1 MDNATTDIPKSQT
14 TKNQKRK
21 GRSQEDIMANA
32 FLKNTFGSV
41 KKTIMLAW
49 LLDVLSVIVLVG
61 QVCVLVWIFDG
72 WLTKFLG
79 QSEYELNNFWQ
90 NLSLLAVCMLIRIG
104 IGYYRDYLLGNLG
117 LKISN
122 HIRKQLLNKI
132 AVLGL
137 ARRYFGS
144 DGILASKMID
154 EPDHLLGYARF
165 EVQKMTA
172 VSTPIL
178 LAGCIAFY
186 SKTAALILLCTA
198 PLIPILMAVIGIATA
213 KKSREQ
219 MDALAQLGGRF
230 LDWIRGANTLTRL
243 GASDIACNDIA
254 KSSENY
260 RYRTM
265 QVLKIAFL
273 NSTALE
279 FISAVS
285 IALVAVYLGFG
296 LLGELPWSQGVILT
310 NYQTAL
316 FILLLVPE
324 FYAPLR
330 RLGAE
335 YHVKGQAVGCAKAI
349 APILNFKQKKQGKQI
364 LNLQKPVGF
373 ELFNLTVF
381 GDDGRLRLSP
391 TSLTFDAAKR
401 TALKGKS
408 GLGKSTILQVLLGF
422 GDYEGDVVIID
433 DMQSIN
439 YRDLNLSQLRENFGY
454 LSQSAY
460 LLPMTIAQNLRLAR
474 ADASDNEL
482 IEVLKKVQLWEVIE
496 KLPHGMD
503 TCLSERGGGLSGG
516 QGQRLAIAQLLLQN
530 AKVWFLDEPT
540 EHLDKHTA
548 QNIKALLFDLSKN
561 KTVIWVTHD
570 QDTQGFDKVYDLTN
584 APNTKADTKKIIGD
598 LA

>member
-1 MDNATTDIPKSQT
+1 MDNSITDKPVRISQPPQKTRRKS
-14 TKNQKRK
+14 R
-21 GRSQEDIMANA
+21 RSQDEIMAAA
-32 FLKNTFGSV
+32 FLKATFSPV
-41 KKTIMLAW
+41 KKIIMVTW
-49 LLDVLSVIVLVG
+49 LLDMLSVMVLVG
-61 QVCVLVWIFDG
+61 QVCVLVWIFNG
-72 WLTKFLG
+72 WLMQFLG
-79 QSEYELNNFWQ
+79 QPAGELTNFWQ
-90 NLSLLAVCMLIRIG
+90 NLILLAICMMIRIVL
-104 IGYYRDYLLGNLG
+104 GYVRDYLLSNIG
-117 LKISN
+117 LKIASQT
-122 HIRKQLLNKI
+122 RLKLLNKLTT
-132 AVLGL
+132 LGL

-144 DGILASKMID
+144 DGVLASKIID

-165 EVQKMTA
+165 EVQKMTS
-172 VSTPIL
+172 VSTPLL

-186 SKTAALILLCTA
+186 SKTAAVILLATA
-198 PLIPILMAVIGIATA
+198 PFIPILMAIIGIATA
-213 KKSREQ
+213 RKSREQ

-243 GASDIACNDIA
+243 GATDIASADIA

-279 FISAVS
+279 MISAVS

-296 LLGELPWSQGVILT
+296 LLGKLPWSEGVILT

-335 YHVKGQAVGCAKAI
+335 YHVKGQAVSCAKAI
-349 APILNFKQKKQGKQI
+349 APILNFKQKKQGTKI
-364 LNLQKPVGF
+364 LTLKNPVGF
-373 ELFNLTVF
+373 ELKNLTVF

-391 TSLTFDAAKR
+391 TDAVFQMGKR
-401 TALKGKS
+401 TAIIGKS

-422 GDYEGDVVIID
+422 GDYEGDVILTD
-433 DMQSIN
+433 EKQSIN
-439 YRDLNLSQLRENFGY
+439 YQELDLIHLRQNFGY

-460 LLPMTIAQNLRLAR
+460 LLPLTIAENLKLAKS
-474 ADASDNEL
+474 DASDDEM
-482 IEVLKKVQLWEVIE
+482 IAALKNVQLWQIIE
-496 KLPHGMD
+496 KLPDGIH
-503 TCLSERGGGLSGG
+503 TKLTERGGGLSGG
-516 QGQRLAIAQLLLQN
+516 QGQRLAIAQLLLQDAN
-530 AKVWFLDEPT
+530 IWFLDEPT
-540 EHLDKHTA
+540 EHLDTKTA
-548 QNIKALLFDLSKN
+548 KNIKNLLLELSQN

-570 QDTQGFDKVYDLTN
+570 TDFTGFDAIYDLEN
-584 APNTKADTKKIIGD
+584 NSKDKG

>member
-1 MDNATTDIPKSQT
+1 MDNSITDKSVKTSQPP
-14 TKNQKRK
+14 QKTRRK
-21 GRSQEDIMANA
+21 SRRSQDEIMAAA
-32 FLKNTFGSV
+32 FLKATFSPV
-41 KKTIMLAW
+41 KKIIMVTW
-49 LLDVLSVIVLVG
+49 LLDMLSVMVLVG
-61 QVCVLVWIFDG
+61 QVCVLVWIFNG
-72 WLTKFLG
+72 WLMQFLG
-79 QSEYELNNFWQ
+79 QPAGELTNFWQ
-90 NLSLLAVCMLIRIG
+90 NLTLLAICMLIRIVL
-104 IGYYRDYLLGNLG
+104 GYVRDCLLSNIG
-117 LKISN
+117 LKIASQT
-122 HIRKQLLNKI
+122 RLKLLNKLTT
-132 AVLGL
+132 LGL

-144 DGILASKMID
+144 DGVLASKIID

-165 EVQKMTA
+165 EVQKMTS
-172 VSTPIL
+172 VSTPLL

-186 SKTAALILLCTA
+186 SKTAALILLATA
-198 PLIPILMAVIGIATA
+198 PFIPILMAIIGIATA
-213 KKSREQ
+213 RKSREQ

-243 GASDIACNDIA
+243 GATDIASADIA

-279 FISAVS
+279 MISAIS

-296 LLGELPWSQGVILT
+296 LLGKLPWSEGVILT

-335 YHVKGQAVGCAKAI
+335 YHVKGQAVSCAKAI
-349 APILNFKQKKQGKQI
+349 APILNFKQKKQGTKI
-364 LNLQKPVGF
+364 LTLKNPVGF
-373 ELFNLTVF
+373 ELKNLTVF

-391 TSLTFDAAKR
+391 TNAVFQSGKR
-401 TALKGKS
+401 TAIIGKS

-422 GDYEGDVVIID
+422 GDYEGDVILTD
-433 DMQSIN
+433 EEQSIN
-439 YRDLNLSQLRENFGY
+439 YQELDLIHLRQNFGY

-460 LLPMTIAQNLRLAR
+460 LLPLTIAENLKLAKS
-474 ADASDNEL
+474 DASDDDM
-482 IEVLKKVQLWEVIE
+482 IAALKNVQLWQIIE
-496 KLPHGMD
+496 KLPDGIH
-503 TCLSERGGGLSGG
+503 TKLTERGGGLSGG
-516 QGQRLAIAQLLLQN
+516 QGQRLAIAQLLLQDAN
-530 AKVWFLDEPT
+530 IWFLDEPT
-540 EHLDKHTA
+540 EHLDTKTA
-548 QNIKALLFDLSKN
+548 KNIKNLLLELSQN

-570 QDTQGFDKVYDLTN
+570 TDFTGFDAIYDLEN
-584 APNTKADTKKIIGD
+584 NSKDKG

>member
-1 MDNATTDIPKSQT
+1 MDNSITDKSVKISQPP
-14 TKNQKRK
+14 QKTRRK
-21 GRSQEDIMANA
+21 SRRSQDEIMAAA
-32 FLKNTFGSV
+32 FLKATFSPV
-41 KKTIMLAW
+41 KKIIMVTW
-49 LLDVLSVIVLVG
+49 FLDMLSVMVLVG
-61 QVCVLVWIFDG
+61 QVCVLVWIFNG
-72 WLTKFLG
+72 WLMQFLG
-79 QSEYELNNFWQ
+79 QPAGELTNFWQ
-90 NLSLLAVCMLIRIG
+90 NLTLLAICMLIRIVL
-104 IGYYRDYLLGNLG
+104 GYVRDCLLSNIG
-117 LKISN
+117 LKIASQT
-122 HIRKQLLNKI
+122 RLKLLNKLTT
-132 AVLGL
+132 LGL

-144 DGILASKMID
+144 DGVLASKIID

-165 EVQKMTA
+165 EVQKMTS
-172 VSTPIL
+172 VSTPLL

-186 SKTAALILLCTA
+186 SKTAALILLATA
-198 PLIPILMAVIGIATA
+198 PFIPILMAIIGIATA
-213 KKSREQ
+213 RKSREQ

-243 GASDIACNDIA
+243 GATDIASADIA

-279 FISAVS
+279 MISAVS

-296 LLGELPWSQGVILT
+296 LLGKLPWSEGVILT

-335 YHVKGQAVGCAKAI
+335 YHVKGQAVSCAKAI
-349 APILNFKQKKQGKQI
+349 APILNFKQKKQGTKI
-364 LNLQKPVGF
+364 LTLKNPVGF
-373 ELFNLTVF
+373 ELKNLTVF

-391 TSLTFDAAKR
+391 TNAVFQMGKR
-401 TALKGKS
+401 TAIIGKS

-422 GDYEGDVVIID
+422 GDYEGDVILTD
-433 DMQSIN
+433 EKQSIN
-439 YRDLNLSQLRENFGY
+439 YQELDLIHLRQNFGY

-460 LLPMTIAQNLRLAR
+460 LLPLTIAENLKLAKS
-474 ADASDNEL
+474 DASDDEM
-482 IEVLKKVQLWEVIE
+482 ITALKNVQLWQIIE
-496 KLPHGMD
+496 KLPDGIH
-503 TCLSERGGGLSGG
+503 TKLTERGGGLSGG
-516 QGQRLAIAQLLLQN
+516 QGQRLAIAQLLLQDAN
-530 AKVWFLDEPT
+530 IWFLDEPT
-540 EHLDKHTA
+540 EHLDTKTA
-548 QNIKALLFDLSKN
+548 KNIKNLLLELSQN

-570 QDTQGFDKVYDLTN
+570 TDFTGFDAIYDLEN
-584 APNTKADTKKIIGD
+584 NSKDKG

>member
-1 MDNATTDIPKSQT
+1 MDNSITDKSVKISQPP
-14 TKNQKRK
+14 QKTRRK
-21 GRSQEDIMANA
+21 SRRSQDEIMAAA
-32 FLKNTFGSV
+32 FLKTTFSPV
-41 KKTIMLAW
+41 KKIIMVTW
-49 LLDVLSVIVLVG
+49 LLDMLSVMVLVG
-61 QVCVLVWIFDG
+61 QVCVLVWIFNG
-72 WLTKFLG
+72 WLMQFLG
-79 QSEYELNNFWQ
+79 QPAGELTNFWQ
-90 NLSLLAVCMLIRIG
+90 NLILLAICMMIRIVL
-104 IGYYRDYLLGNLG
+104 GYVRDYLLSNIG
-117 LKISN
+117 LKIASQT
-122 HIRKQLLNKI
+122 RLKLLNKLTT
-132 AVLGL
+132 LGL

-144 DGILASKMID
+144 DGVLASKIID

-165 EVQKMTA
+165 EVQKMTS
-172 VSTPIL
+172 VSTPLL

-186 SKTAALILLCTA
+186 SKTAAVILLATA
-198 PLIPILMAVIGIATA
+198 PFIPILMAIIGIATA
-213 KKSREQ
+213 RKSREQ

-243 GASDIACNDIA
+243 GATDIASADIA

-279 FISAVS
+279 MISAVS

-296 LLGELPWSQGVILT
+296 LLGKLPWSEGVILT

-335 YHVKGQAVGCAKAI
+335 YHVKGQAVSCAKAI
-349 APILNFKQKKQGKQI
+349 APILNFKQKKQGTKI
-364 LNLQKPVGF
+364 LTLKNPVGF
-373 ELFNLTVF
+373 ELKNLTVF

-391 TSLTFDAAKR
+391 TNAVFQMGKR
-401 TALKGKS
+401 TAIIGKS

-422 GDYEGDVVIID
+422 GDYEGDVILTD
-433 DMQSIN
+433 EKQSIN
-439 YRDLNLSQLRENFGY
+439 YQELDLIHLRQNFGY

-460 LLPMTIAQNLRLAR
+460 LLPLTIAENLKLAKS
-474 ADASDNEL
+474 DASDDEM
-482 IEVLKKVQLWEVIE
+482 IAALKNVQLWQIIE
-496 KLPHGMD
+496 KLPDGIH
-503 TCLSERGGGLSGG
+503 TKLTERGGGLSGG
-516 QGQRLAIAQLLLQN
+516 QGQRLAIAQLLLQDAN
-530 AKVWFLDEPT
+530 IWFLDEPT
-540 EHLDKHTA
+540 EHLDTKTA
-548 QNIKALLFDLSKN
+548 KNIKNLLLELSQN

-570 QDTQGFDKVYDLTN
+570 TDFTGFDVIYDLEN
-584 APNTKADTKKIIGD
+584 NSKDKG

>member
-1 MDNATTDIPKSQT
+1 MDNSITDKSVKISQPP
-14 TKNQKRK
+14 QKTRRK
-21 GRSQEDIMANA
+21 SRRSQDEIMAAA
-32 FLKNTFGSV
+32 FLKATFSPV
-41 KKTIMLAW
+41 KKIIMVTW
-49 LLDVLSVIVLVG
+49 LLDMLSVMVLVG
-61 QVCVLVWIFDG
+61 QVCVLVWIFNG
-72 WLTKFLG
+72 WLMQFLG
-79 QSEYELNNFWQ
+79 QPAGELTNFWQ
-90 NLSLLAVCMLIRIG
+90 NLTLLAICMLIRIVL
-104 IGYYRDYLLGNLG
+104 GYVRDYLLSNIG
-117 LKISN
+117 LKIASQT
-122 HIRKQLLNKI
+122 RLKLLNKLTT
-132 AVLGL
+132 LGL

-144 DGILASKMID
+144 DGVLASKIID

-165 EVQKMTA
+165 EVQKMTS
-172 VSTPIL
+172 VSTPLL

-186 SKTAALILLCTA
+186 SKTAALILLATA
-198 PLIPILMAVIGIATA
+198 PFIPILMAIIGIATA
-213 KKSREQ
+213 RKSREQ

-243 GASDIACNDIA
+243 GATDIASADIA

-279 FISAVS
+279 MISAVS

-296 LLGELPWSQGVILT
+296 LLGKLPWSEGVILT

-335 YHVKGQAVGCAKAI
+335 YHVKGQAVSCAKAI
-349 APILNFKQKKQGKQI
+349 APILNFKQKKQGTKI
-364 LNLQKPVGF
+364 LTLKNPVGF
-373 ELFNLTVF
+373 ELKNLTVF

-391 TSLTFDAAKR
+391 ANAVFQSGKR
-401 TALKGKS
+401 TAIIGKS

-422 GDYEGDVVIID
+422 GDYEGDVILTD
-433 DMQSIN
+433 EKQSIN
-439 YRDLNLSQLRENFGY
+439 YQELDLIHLRQNFGY

-460 LLPMTIAQNLRLAR
+460 LLPLTIAENLKLAKS
-474 ADASDNEL
+474 DASDDEM
-482 IEVLKKVQLWEVIE
+482 ITALKNVQLWQIIE
-496 KLPHGMD
+496 KLPDGIH
-503 TCLSERGGGLSGG
+503 TKLTERGGGLSGG
-516 QGQRLAIAQLLLQN
+516 QGQRLAIAQLLLQDAN
-530 AKVWFLDEPT
+530 IWFLDEPT
-540 EHLDKHTA
+540 EHLDTKTA
-548 QNIKALLFDLSKN
+548 KNIKNLLLELSQN

-570 QDTQGFDKVYDLTN
+570 TDFTGFDAIYDLEKN
-584 APNTKADTKKIIGD
+584 SKDKG

>member
-1 MDNATTDIPKSQT
+1 MDNSITDKSVKISQPP
-14 TKNQKRK
+14 QKTRRK
-21 GRSQEDIMANA
+21 SRRSQDEIMAAA
-32 FLKNTFGSV
+32 FLKTTFSPV
-41 KKTIMLAW
+41 KKIIMVTW
-49 LLDVLSVIVLVG
+49 LLDMLSVMVLVG
-61 QVCVLVWIFDG
+61 QVCVLVWIFNG
-72 WLTKFLG
+72 WLMQFLG
-79 QSEYELNNFWQ
+79 QPAGELTNFWQ
-90 NLSLLAVCMLIRIG
+90 NLTLLAICMLIRIVL
-104 IGYYRDYLLGNLG
+104 GYVRDCLLSNIG
-117 LKISN
+117 LKIASQT
-122 HIRKQLLNKI
+122 RLKLLNKLTT
-132 AVLGL
+132 LGL

-144 DGILASKMID
+144 DGVLASKIID

-165 EVQKMTA
+165 EVQKMTS
-172 VSTPIL
+172 VSTPLL

-186 SKTAALILLCTA
+186 SKTAALILLATA
-198 PLIPILMAVIGIATA
+198 PFIPILMAIIGIATA
-213 KKSREQ
+213 RKSREQ

-243 GASDIACNDIA
+243 GATDIASADIA

-279 FISAVS
+279 MISAVS

-296 LLGELPWSQGVILT
+296 LLGKLPWSEGVILT

-335 YHVKGQAVGCAKAI
+335 YHVKGQAVSCAKAI
-349 APILNFKQKKQGKQI
+349 APILNFKQKKQGTKI
-364 LNLQKPVGF
+364 LTLKNPVGF
-373 ELFNLTVF
+373 ELKNLTVF

-391 TSLTFDAAKR
+391 TNAVFQMGKR
-401 TALKGKS
+401 TAIIGKS

-422 GDYEGDVVIID
+422 GDYEGDVILTD
-433 DMQSIN
+433 EKQSIN
-439 YRDLNLSQLRENFGY
+439 YQELDLIHLRQNFGY

-460 LLPMTIAQNLRLAR
+460 LLPLTIAENLKLAKS
-474 ADASDNEL
+474 DASDDEM
-482 IEVLKKVQLWEVIE
+482 ITALKNVQLWQIIE
-496 KLPHGMD
+496 KLPDGIH
-503 TCLSERGGGLSGG
+503 TKLTERGGGLSGG
-516 QGQRLAIAQLLLQN
+516 QGQRLAIAQLLLQDAN
-530 AKVWFLDEPT
+530 IWFLDEPT
-540 EHLDKHTA
+540 EHLDTKTA
-548 QNIKALLFDLSKN
+548 KNIKNLLLELSQN

-570 QDTQGFDKVYDLTN
+570 TDFTGFDAIYDLEN
-584 APNTKADTKKIIGD
+584 NSKDKG

>member
-1 MDNATTDIPKSQT
+1 MDNSITDKSVKTSQPP
-14 TKNQKRK
+14 QKTRRK
-21 GRSQEDIMANA
+21 SRRSQDEIMAAA
-32 FLKNTFGSV
+32 FLKATFSPV
-41 KKTIMLAW
+41 KKIIMVTW
-49 LLDVLSVIVLVG
+49 LLDMLSVMVLVG
-61 QVCVLVWIFDG
+61 QVCVLVWIFNG
-72 WLTKFLG
+72 WLMQFLG
-79 QSEYELNNFWQ
+79 QPAGELTNFWQ
-90 NLSLLAVCMLIRIG
+90 NLTLLAICMLIRIVL
-104 IGYYRDYLLGNLG
+104 GYVRDYLLSNIG
-117 LKISN
+117 LKIASQ
-122 HIRKQLLNKI
+122 IRLKLLNKLTT
-132 AVLGL
+132 LGL

-144 DGILASKMID
+144 DGVLASKIID

-165 EVQKMTA
+165 EVQKMTS
-172 VSTPIL
+172 VSTPLL

-186 SKTAALILLCTA
+186 SKTAALILLATA
-198 PLIPILMAVIGIATA
+198 PFIPILMAIIGIATA
-213 KKSREQ
+213 RKSREQ

-243 GASDIACNDIA
+243 GATDIASADIA

-279 FISAVS
+279 MISAVS

-296 LLGELPWSQGVILT
+296 LLGKLPWSEGVILT

-335 YHVKGQAVGCAKAI
+335 YHVKGQAVSCAKAI
-349 APILNFKQKKQGKQI
+349 APILNFKQKKQGTKI
-364 LNLQKPVGF
+364 LTLKNPVGF
-373 ELFNLTVF
+373 ELKNLTVF

-391 TSLTFDAAKR
+391 ANAVFQSGKR
-401 TALKGKS
+401 TAIIGKS

-422 GDYEGDVVIID
+422 GDYEGDVILTD
-433 DMQSIN
+433 EKQSIN
-439 YRDLNLSQLRENFGY
+439 YQELDLIHLRQNFGY

-460 LLPMTIAQNLRLAR
+460 LLPLTIAENLKLAKS
-474 ADASDNEL
+474 DASDDEM
-482 IEVLKKVQLWEVIE
+482 IAALKNVQLWQIIE
-496 KLPHGMD
+496 KLPDGIH
-503 TCLSERGGGLSGG
+503 TKLTERGGGLSGG
-516 QGQRLAIAQLLLQN
+516 QGQRLAIAQLLLQDAN
-530 AKVWFLDEPT
+530 IWFLDEPT
-540 EHLDKHTA
+540 EHLDTKTA
-548 QNIKALLFDLSKN
+548 KNIKNLLLELSQN

-570 QDTQGFDKVYDLTN
+570 TDFTGFDAIYDLEN
-584 APNTKADTKKIIGD
+584 NSKDKG

>member
-1 MDNATTDIPKSQT
+1 MDNSITDKSVKISQPP
-14 TKNQKRK
+14 QKTRRK
-21 GRSQEDIMANA
+21 SRRSQDEIMAAA
-32 FLKNTFGSV
+32 FLKATFSPV
-41 KKTIMLAW
+41 KKIIMVTW
-49 LLDVLSVIVLVG
+49 LLDMLSVMVLVG
-61 QVCVLVWIFDG
+61 QVCVLVWIFNG
-72 WLTKFLG
+72 WLMQSLG
-79 QSEYELNNFWQ
+79 QPAGELTNFWQ
-90 NLSLLAVCMLIRIG
+90 NLTLLAICMLIRIVL
-104 IGYYRDYLLGNLG
+104 GYIRDYLLSNIG
-117 LKISN
+117 LKIASQT
-122 HIRKQLLNKI
+122 RLKLLNKLTT
-132 AVLGL
+132 LGL

-144 DGILASKMID
+144 DGVLASKIID

-165 EVQKMTA
+165 EVQKITS
-172 VSTPIL
+172 VSTPLL

-186 SKTAALILLCTA
+186 SKTAALILLATA
-198 PLIPILMAVIGIATA
+198 PFIPILMAIIGIATA
-213 KKSREQ
+213 RKSREQ

-243 GASDIACNDIA
+243 GATDIASADIA

-279 FISAVS
+279 MISAVS

-296 LLGELPWSQGVILT
+296 LLGKLPWSEGVILT

-335 YHVKGQAVGCAKAI
+335 YHVKGQAVSCAKAI
-349 APILNFKQKKQGKQI
+349 APILNFKQKKQGTKI
-364 LNLQKPVGF
+364 LTLKNPVGF
-373 ELFNLTVF
+373 ELKNLTVF

-391 TSLTFDAAKR
+391 TNAVFQVGKR
-401 TALKGKS
+401 TAIIGKS

-422 GDYEGDVVIID
+422 GDYEGDVILTD
-433 DMQSIN
+433 EKQSIN
-439 YRDLNLSQLRENFGY
+439 YQELDLIHLRQNFGY

-460 LLPMTIAQNLRLAR
+460 LLPLTIAENLKLAKS
-474 ADASDNEL
+474 DASDDEM
-482 IEVLKKVQLWEVIE
+482 IAALKNVQLWQIIE
-496 KLPHGMD
+496 KLPDGIH
-503 TCLSERGGGLSGG
+503 TKLTERGGGLSGG
-516 QGQRLAIAQLLLQN
+516 QGQRLAIAQLLLQDAN
-530 AKVWFLDEPT
+530 IWFLDEPT
-540 EHLDKHTA
+540 EHLDTKTA
-548 QNIKALLFDLSKN
+548 KNIKNLLLELSQN

-570 QDTQGFDKVYDLTN
+570 TDFTGFDAIYDLEN
-584 APNTKADTKKIIGD
+584 NSKDKG

>member
-1 MDNATTDIPKSQT
+1 MDNSITDKSVKISQPP
-14 TKNQKRK
+14 QKTRRK
-21 GRSQEDIMANA
+21 SRRSQDEIMAAA
-32 FLKNTFGSV
+32 FLKATFSPV
-41 KKTIMLAW
+41 KKIIMVTW
-49 LLDVLSVIVLVG
+49 LLDMLSVMVLVG
-61 QVCVLVWIFDG
+61 QVCVLVWIFNG
-72 WLTKFLG
+72 WLMQFLG
-79 QSEYELNNFWQ
+79 QPAGELTNFWQ
-90 NLSLLAVCMLIRIG
+90 NLILLAICMLIRIVL
-104 IGYYRDYLLGNLG
+104 GYVRDYLLSNIG
-117 LKISN
+117 LKIASQT
-122 HIRKQLLNKI
+122 RLKLLNKLTT
-132 AVLGL
+132 LGL

-144 DGILASKMID
+144 DGVLASKIIE

-165 EVQKMTA
+165 EVQKMTS
-172 VSTPIL
+172 VSTPLL

-186 SKTAALILLCTA
+186 SKTAALILLATA
-198 PLIPILMAVIGIATA
+198 PFIPILMAIIGIATA
-213 KKSREQ
+213 RKSREQ

-243 GASDIACNDIA
+243 GATDIASADIA

-279 FISAVS
+279 MISAVS

-296 LLGELPWSQGVILT
+296 LLGKLPWSEGVILT

-335 YHVKGQAVGCAKAI
+335 YHVKGQAVSCAKAI
-349 APILNFKQKKQGKQI
+349 APILNFKQKKQGTKI
-364 LNLQKPVGF
+364 LTLKNPVGF
-373 ELFNLTVF
+373 ELKNLTVF

-391 TSLTFDAAKR
+391 ANAIFQSGKR
-401 TALKGKS
+401 TAIIGKS

-422 GDYEGDVVIID
+422 GDYEGDVILTD
-433 DMQSIN
+433 EKQSIN
-439 YRDLNLSQLRENFGY
+439 YQELDLIHLRQNFGY

-460 LLPMTIAQNLRLAR
+460 LLSLTVAENLKLAKS
-474 ADASDNEL
+474 DASDDEM
-482 IEVLKKVQLWEVIE
+482 IAALKNVQLWQIIE
-496 KLPHGMD
+496 KLPDGIH
-503 TCLSERGGGLSGG
+503 TKLTERGGGLSGG
-516 QGQRLAIAQLLLQN
+516 QGQRLAIAQLLLQDAN
-530 AKVWFLDEPT
+530 IWFLDEPT
-540 EHLDKHTA
+540 EHLDTKTA
-548 QNIKALLFDLSKN
+548 KNIKNLLLELSQN

-570 QDTQGFDKVYDLTN
+570 TDFTGFDAIYDLEN
-584 APNTKADTKKIIGD
+584 NSKDKG

>member
-1 MDNATTDIPKSQT
+1 M
-14 TKNQKRK
+14 
-21 GRSQEDIMANA
+21 
-32 FLKNTFGSV
+32 
-41 KKTIMLAW
+41 
-49 LLDVLSVIVLVG
+49 LSVMVLVG
-61 QVCVLVWIFDG
+61 QVCVLVWIFNG
-72 WLTKFLG
+72 WLMQFLG
-79 QSEYELNNFWQ
+79 QPAGELTNFWQ
-90 NLSLLAVCMLIRIG
+90 NLTLLAICMLIRIVL
-104 IGYYRDYLLGNLG
+104 GYVRDYLLSNIG
-117 LKISN
+117 LKIASQT
-122 HIRKQLLNKI
+122 RLKLLNKLTT
-132 AVLGL
+132 LGL

-144 DGILASKMID
+144 DGVLASKIID

-165 EVQKMTA
+165 EVQKMTS
-172 VSTPIL
+172 VSTPLL

-186 SKTAALILLCTA
+186 SKTAALILLATA
-198 PLIPILMAVIGIATA
+198 PFIPILMAIIGIATA
-213 KKSREQ
+213 RKSREQ

-243 GASDIACNDIA
+243 GATDIASADIA

-279 FISAVS
+279 MISAVS

-296 LLGELPWSQGVILT
+296 LLGKLPWSEGVILT

-335 YHVKGQAVGCAKAI
+335 YHVKGQAVSCAKAI
-349 APILNFKQKKQGKQI
+349 APILNFKQKKQGTKI
-364 LNLQKPVGF
+364 LTLKNPVGF
-373 ELFNLTVF
+373 ELKNLTVF

-391 TSLTFDAAKR
+391 ANAVFQSGKR
-401 TALKGKS
+401 TAIIGKS

-422 GDYEGDVVIID
+422 GDYEGDVILTD
-433 DMQSIN
+433 EKQSIN
-439 YRDLNLSQLRENFGY
+439 YQELDLIHLRQNFGY

-460 LLPMTIAQNLRLAR
+460 LLPLTIAENLKLAKS
-474 ADASDNEL
+474 DASDDEM
-482 IEVLKKVQLWEVIE
+482 ITALKNVQLWQIIE
-496 KLPHGMD
+496 KLPDGIH
-503 TCLSERGGGLSGG
+503 TKLTERGGGLSGG
-516 QGQRLAIAQLLLQN
+516 QGQRLAIAQLLLQDAN
-530 AKVWFLDEPT
+530 IWFLDEPT
-540 EHLDKHTA
+540 EHLDTKTA
-548 QNIKALLFDLSKN
+548 KNIKNLLLELSQN

-570 QDTQGFDKVYDLTN
+570 TDFTGFDAIYDLEN
-584 APNTKADTKKIIGD
+584 NSKDKG

>member
-1 MDNATTDIPKSQT
+1 MDNSITDKSVKISQPP
-14 TKNQKRK
+14 QKTRRK
-21 GRSQEDIMANA
+21 SRRSQDEIMAAA
-32 FLKNTFGSV
+32 FLKATFSPV
-41 KKTIMLAW
+41 KKIIMVTW
-49 LLDVLSVIVLVG
+49 LLDMLSVMVLVG
-61 QVCVLVWIFDG
+61 QVCVLVWIFNG
-72 WLTKFLG
+72 WLMQFLG
-79 QSEYELNNFWQ
+79 QPAGELTNFWQ
-90 NLSLLAVCMLIRIG
+90 NLILLAICMMIRIVL
-104 IGYYRDYLLGNLG
+104 GYVRDYLLSNIG
-117 LKISN
+117 LKIASQT
-122 HIRKQLLNKI
+122 RLKLLNKLTT
-132 AVLGL
+132 LGL

-144 DGILASKMID
+144 DGVLASKIID

-165 EVQKMTA
+165 EVQKMTS
-172 VSTPIL
+172 VSTPLL

-186 SKTAALILLCTA
+186 SKTAALILLATA
-198 PLIPILMAVIGIATA
+198 PFIPILMAIIGIATA
-213 KKSREQ
+213 RKSREQ

-243 GASDIACNDIA
+243 GATDIASADIA

-279 FISAVS
+279 MISAVS

-296 LLGELPWSQGVILT
+296 LLGKLPWSEGVILT

-335 YHVKGQAVGCAKAI
+335 YHVKGQAVSCAKAI
-349 APILNFKQKKQGKQI
+349 APILNFKQKKQGTKI
-364 LNLQKPVGF
+364 LTLKNPVGF
-373 ELFNLTVF
+373 ELKNLTVF

-391 TSLTFDAAKR
+391 ANAIFQSGKR
-401 TALKGKS
+401 TAIIGKS

-422 GDYEGDVVIID
+422 GDYEGDVILTD
-433 DMQSIN
+433 EKRSIN
-439 YRDLNLSQLRENFGY
+439 YQELDLIHLRQNFGY

-460 LLPMTIAQNLRLAR
+460 LLPLTIAENLKLAKS
-474 ADASDNEL
+474 DASDDEM
-482 IEVLKKVQLWEVIE
+482 ITALKNVQLWQIIE
-496 KLPHGMD
+496 KLPDGIH
-503 TCLSERGGGLSGG
+503 TKLTERGGGLSGG
-516 QGQRLAIAQLLLQN
+516 QGQRLAIAQLLLQDAN
-530 AKVWFLDEPT
+530 IWFLDEPT
-540 EHLDKHTA
+540 EHLDTKTA
-548 QNIKALLFDLSKN
+548 KNIKNLLLKLSQN

-570 QDTQGFDKVYDLTN
+570 TDFTGFDAIYDLEN
-584 APNTKADTKKIIGD
+584 NSKDKG

>member
-1 MDNATTDIPKSQT
+1 MDNSISDKSVKISQPP
-14 TKNQKRK
+14 QKTRRK
-21 GRSQEDIMANA
+21 SRRSQDEIMAAA
-32 FLKNTFGSV
+32 FLKATFSPV
-41 KKTIMLAW
+41 KKIIMVTW
-49 LLDVLSVIVLVG
+49 LLDMLSVMVLVG
-61 QVCVLVWIFDG
+61 QVCVLVWIFNG
-72 WLTKFLG
+72 WLMQFLG
-79 QSEYELNNFWQ
+79 QPAGELTNFWQ
-90 NLSLLAVCMLIRIG
+90 NLTLLAICMLIRIVL
-104 IGYYRDYLLGNLG
+104 GYVRDYLLSNIG
-117 LKISN
+117 LKIAN
-122 HIRKQLLNKI
+122 QTRLKLLNKLTT
-132 AVLGL
+132 LGL

-144 DGILASKMID
+144 DGVLASKIID

-165 EVQKMTA
+165 EVQKMTS
-172 VSTPIL
+172 VSTPLL

-186 SKTAALILLCTA
+186 SKTAALILLATA
-198 PLIPILMAVIGIATA
+198 PFIPILMAIIGIATA
-213 KKSREQ
+213 RKSREQ

-243 GASDIACNDIA
+243 GATDIASADIA

-279 FISAVS
+279 MISAVS

-296 LLGELPWSQGVILT
+296 LLGKLPWSEGVILT

-335 YHVKGQAVGCAKAI
+335 YHVKGQAVSCAKAI
-349 APILNFKQKKQGKQI
+349 APILNFKQKKQGTKI
-364 LNLQKPVGF
+364 LTLKNPVGF
-373 ELFNLTVF
+373 ELKNLTVF

-391 TSLTFDAAKR
+391 TNAIFQSGKR
-401 TALKGKS
+401 TAIIGKS

-422 GDYEGDVVIID
+422 GDYEGDVILTD
-433 DMQSIN
+433 EKQSIN
-439 YRDLNLSQLRENFGY
+439 YQELDLIHLRQNFGY

-460 LLPMTIAQNLRLAR
+460 LLPLTIAENLKLAKS
-474 ADASDNEL
+474 DASDDEM
-482 IEVLKKVQLWEVIE
+482 ITALKNVQLWQIIE
-496 KLPHGMD
+496 KLPDGIH
-503 TCLSERGGGLSGG
+503 TKLTERGGGLSGG
-516 QGQRLAIAQLLLQN
+516 QGQRLAIAQLLLQDTN
-530 AKVWFLDEPT
+530 IWFLDEPT
-540 EHLDKHTA
+540 VHLDTKTA
-548 QNIKALLFDLSKN
+548 KNIKNLLLELSQN

-570 QDTQGFDKVYDLTN
+570 TDFTGFDVIYDLEN
-584 APNTKADTKKIIGD
+584 NSKDKG

>member
-1 MDNATTDIPKSQT
+1 MDNSITDKSVKISQPP
-14 TKNQKRK
+14 QKTRRK
-21 GRSQEDIMANA
+21 SRRSQDEIMAAA
-32 FLKNTFGSV
+32 FLKTTFSPV
-41 KKTIMLAW
+41 KKIIMVTW
-49 LLDVLSVIVLVG
+49 LLDMLSVMVLVG
-61 QVCVLVWIFDG
+61 QVCVLVWIFNG
-72 WLTKFLG
+72 WLMQFLG
-79 QSEYELNNFWQ
+79 QPAGELTNFWQ
-90 NLSLLAVCMLIRIG
+90 NLMLLAICMLIRIVL
-104 IGYYRDYLLGNLG
+104 GYVRDCLLSNIG
-117 LKISN
+117 LKIASQT
-122 HIRKQLLNKI
+122 RLKLLNKLTT
-132 AVLGL
+132 LGL

-144 DGILASKMID
+144 DGVLASKIID

-165 EVQKMTA
+165 EVQKMTS
-172 VSTPIL
+172 VSTPLL

-186 SKTAALILLCTA
+186 SKTAALILLATA
-198 PLIPILMAVIGIATA
+198 PFIPILMAIIGIATA
-213 KKSREQ
+213 RKSREQ

-243 GASDIACNDIA
+243 GATDIASADIA

-279 FISAVS
+279 MISAVS

-296 LLGELPWSQGVILT
+296 LLGKLPWSEGVILT

-335 YHVKGQAVGCAKAI
+335 YHVKGQAVSCAKAI
-349 APILNFKQKKQGKQI
+349 APILNFKQKKQGTKI
-364 LNLQKPVGF
+364 LTLKNPVGF
-373 ELFNLTVF
+373 ELKNLTVF

-391 TSLTFDAAKR
+391 ANAVFQSGKR
-401 TALKGKS
+401 TAIIGKS

-422 GDYEGDVVIID
+422 GDYEGDVILTD
-433 DMQSIN
+433 EKQSIN
-439 YRDLNLSQLRENFGY
+439 YQELDLIHLRQNFGY

-460 LLPMTIAQNLRLAR
+460 LLPLTIAENLKLAKS
-474 ADASDNEL
+474 DASDDEM
-482 IEVLKKVQLWEVIE
+482 ITALKNVQLWQIIE
-496 KLPHGMD
+496 KLPDGIH
-503 TCLSERGGGLSGG
+503 TKLTERGGGLSGG
-516 QGQRLAIAQLLLQN
+516 QGQRLAIAQLLLQDAN
-530 AKVWFLDEPT
+530 IWFLDEPT
-540 EHLDKHTA
+540 EHLDTKTA
-548 QNIKALLFDLSKN
+548 KNIKNLLLELSQN

-570 QDTQGFDKVYDLTN
+570 TDFTGFDAIYDLEN
-584 APNTKADTKKIIGD
+584 NSKDKG

>member
-1 MDNATTDIPKSQT
+1 MDNSITDKSVKISQPS
-14 TKNQKRK
+14 QKTRRK
-21 GRSQEDIMANA
+21 SRRSQDEIMAAA
-32 FLKNTFGSV
+32 FLKATFSPV
-41 KKTIMLAW
+41 KKNIMVTW
-49 LLDVLSVIVLVG
+49 LLDMLSVMVLVG
-61 QVCVLVWIFDG
+61 QVCVLVWIFNG
-72 WLTKFLG
+72 WLMQFLG
-79 QSEYELNNFWQ
+79 QSAGELTNFWQ
-90 NLSLLAVCMLIRIG
+90 NLMLLAICMLIRIVL
-104 IGYYRDYLLGNLG
+104 GYVRDYLLSNIG
-117 LKISN
+117 LKIASQT
-122 HIRKQLLNKI
+122 RLKLLNKLTT
-132 AVLGL
+132 LGL

-144 DGILASKMID
+144 DGVLASKIID

-165 EVQKMTA
+165 EVQKMTS
-172 VSTPIL
+172 VSTPLL

-186 SKTAALILLCTA
+186 SKTAALILLATA
-198 PLIPILMAVIGIATA
+198 PFIPILMAIIGIATA
-213 KKSREQ
+213 RKSREQ

-243 GASDIACNDIA
+243 GATDIASADIA

-279 FISAVS
+279 MISAVS

-296 LLGELPWSQGVILT
+296 LLGKLPWSEGVILT

-335 YHVKGQAVGCAKAI
+335 YHVKGQAVSCAKAI
-349 APILNFKQKKQGKQI
+349 APILNFKQKKQGTKI
-364 LNLQKPVGF
+364 LTLKNPVGF
-373 ELFNLTVF
+373 ELKNLTVF

-391 TSLTFDAAKR
+391 TNAVFQMGKR
-401 TALKGKS
+401 TAIIGKS

-422 GDYEGDVVIID
+422 GDYEGDVILTD
-433 DMQSIN
+433 EKQSIN
-439 YRDLNLSQLRENFGY
+439 YQELDLIHLRQNFGY

-460 LLPMTIAQNLRLAR
+460 LLPLTIAENLKLAKS
-474 ADASDNEL
+474 DASDDEM
-482 IEVLKKVQLWEVIE
+482 ITALKNVQLWQIIE
-496 KLPHGMD
+496 KLPDGIH
-503 TCLSERGGGLSGG
+503 TKLTERGGGLSGG
-516 QGQRLAIAQLLLQN
+516 QGQRLAIAQLLLQDAN
-530 AKVWFLDEPT
+530 IWFLDEPT
-540 EHLDKHTA
+540 EHLDTKTA
-548 QNIKALLFDLSKN
+548 KNIKNLLLELSQN

-570 QDTQGFDKVYDLTN
+570 TDFTGFDAIYDLEN
-584 APNTKADTKKIIGD
+584 NSKDKG

>member
-1 MDNATTDIPKSQT
+1 MDNSITDKSVKISQPP
-14 TKNQKRK
+14 QKTRRK
-21 GRSQEDIMANA
+21 SRRSQDEIMAAA
-32 FLKNTFGSV
+32 FLKTTFSPV
-41 KKTIMLAW
+41 KKIIMVTW
-49 LLDVLSVIVLVG
+49 LLDMLSVMVLVG
-61 QVCVLVWIFDG
+61 QVCVLVWIFNG
-72 WLTKFLG
+72 WLMQFLG
-79 QSEYELNNFWQ
+79 QPAGELTNFWQ
-90 NLSLLAVCMLIRIG
+90 NLMLLAICMLIRIVL
-104 IGYYRDYLLGNLG
+104 GYVRDYLLSNIG
-117 LKISN
+117 LKVASQT
-122 HIRKQLLNKI
+122 RLKLLNKLTT
-132 AVLGL
+132 LGL

-144 DGILASKMID
+144 DGVLASKIID

-165 EVQKMTA
+165 EVQKMTS
-172 VSTPIL
+172 VSTPLL

-186 SKTAALILLCTA
+186 SKTAALILLATA
-198 PLIPILMAVIGIATA
+198 PFIPILMAIIGIATA
-213 KKSREQ
+213 RKSREQ

-243 GASDIACNDIA
+243 GATDIASADIA

-279 FISAVS
+279 MISAVS

-296 LLGELPWSQGVILT
+296 LLGKLPWSEGVILT

-335 YHVKGQAVGCAKAI
+335 YHVKGQAVSCAKAI
-349 APILNFKQKKQGKQI
+349 APILNFKQKKQGTKI
-364 LNLQKPVGF
+364 LTLKNPVGF
-373 ELFNLTVF
+373 ELKNLTVF

-391 TSLTFDAAKR
+391 TNAVFQMGKR
-401 TALKGKS
+401 TAIIGKS

-422 GDYEGDVVIID
+422 GDYEGDVILTD
-433 DMQSIN
+433 EKQSIN
-439 YRDLNLSQLRENFGY
+439 YQELDLIHLRLNFAY

-460 LLPMTIAQNLRLAR
+460 LLPLTIAENLKLAKS
-474 ADASDNEL
+474 DASDDEM
-482 IEVLKKVQLWEVIE
+482 IAALKNVQLWQIIE
-496 KLPHGMD
+496 KLPDGIH
-503 TCLSERGGGLSGG
+503 TKLTERGGGLSGG
-516 QGQRLAIAQLLLQN
+516 QGQRLAIAQLLLQDAN
-530 AKVWFLDEPT
+530 IWFLDEPT
-540 EHLDKHTA
+540 EHLDTKTA
-548 QNIKALLFDLSKN
+548 KNIKNLLLELSQN

-570 QDTQGFDKVYDLTN
+570 TDFTGFDAIYDLEN
-584 APNTKADTKKIIGD
+584 NSKDKG

>member
-1 MDNATTDIPKSQT
+1 MDNSITDKSVKISQPP
-14 TKNQKRK
+14 QKTRRK
-21 GRSQEDIMANA
+21 SRRSQDEIMAAA
-32 FLKNTFGSV
+32 FLKATFSPV
-41 KKTIMLAW
+41 KKIIMVTW
-49 LLDVLSVIVLVG
+49 LLDMLSVMVLVG
-61 QVCVLVWIFDG
+61 QVCVLVWIFNG
-72 WLTKFLG
+72 WLMQFLG
-79 QSEYELNNFWQ
+79 QPAGELTNFWQ
-90 NLSLLAVCMLIRIG
+90 NLILLAICMLIRIVL
-104 IGYYRDYLLGNLG
+104 GYVRDYLLSNIG
-117 LKISN
+117 LKIASQT
-122 HIRKQLLNKI
+122 RLKLLNKLTT
-132 AVLGL
+132 LGL

-144 DGILASKMID
+144 DGVLASKIID

-165 EVQKMTA
+165 EVQKMTS
-172 VSTPIL
+172 VSTPLL

-186 SKTAALILLCTA
+186 SKTAALILLATA
-198 PLIPILMAVIGIATA
+198 PFIPILMAIIGIATA
-213 KKSREQ
+213 RKSREQ

-243 GASDIACNDIA
+243 GATDIASADIA

-279 FISAVS
+279 MISAVS

-296 LLGELPWSQGVILT
+296 LLGKLPWSEGVILT

-335 YHVKGQAVGCAKAI
+335 YHVKGQAVSCAKAI
-349 APILNFKQKKQGKQI
+349 APILNFKQKKQGTKI
-364 LNLQKPVGF
+364 LTLKNPVGF
-373 ELFNLTVF
+373 ELKNLTVF

-391 TSLTFDAAKR
+391 ANAIFQSGKR
-401 TALKGKS
+401 TAIIGKS

-422 GDYEGDVVIID
+422 GDYEGDVILTD
-433 DMQSIN
+433 EKQSIN
-439 YRDLNLSQLRENFGY
+439 YQELDLIHLRQNFGY

-460 LLPMTIAQNLRLAR
+460 LLPLTIAENLKLAKL
-474 ADASDNEL
+474 DASDDEM
-482 IEVLKKVQLWEVIE
+482 ITALKNVQLWQIIE
-496 KLPHGMD
+496 KLPDGIH
-503 TCLSERGGGLSGG
+503 TKLTERGGGLSGG
-516 QGQRLAIAQLLLQN
+516 QGQRLAIAQLLLQDAN
-530 AKVWFLDEPT
+530 IWFLDEPT
-540 EHLDKHTA
+540 EHLDTKTA
-548 QNIKALLFDLSKN
+548 KNIKNLLLELSQN

-570 QDTQGFDKVYDLTN
+570 TDFTGFDAIYDLEN
-584 APNTKADTKKIIGD
+584 NSKDKG

>member
-1 MDNATTDIPKSQT
+1 MDNSISDKSVKISQPP
-14 TKNQKRK
+14 QKTRRK
-21 GRSQEDIMANA
+21 SRRSQDEIMAAA
-32 FLKNTFGSV
+32 FLKATFSPV
-41 KKTIMLAW
+41 KKIIMVTW
-49 LLDVLSVIVLVG
+49 LLDMLSVMVLVG
-61 QVCVLVWIFDG
+61 QVCVLVWIFNG
-72 WLTKFLG
+72 WLMQFLG
-79 QSEYELNNFWQ
+79 QPAGELTNFWQ
-90 NLSLLAVCMLIRIG
+90 NLTLLAICMLIRIVL
-104 IGYYRDYLLGNLG
+104 GYVRDYLLSNIG
-117 LKISN
+117 LKIAN
-122 HIRKQLLNKI
+122 QTRLKLLNKLTT
-132 AVLGL
+132 LGL

-144 DGILASKMID
+144 DGVLASKIID

-165 EVQKMTA
+165 EVQKMTS
-172 VSTPIL
+172 VSTPLL

-186 SKTAALILLCTA
+186 SKTAALILLATA
-198 PLIPILMAVIGIATA
+198 PFIPILMAIIGIATA
-213 KKSREQ
+213 RKSREQ

-243 GASDIACNDIA
+243 GATDIASADIA

-279 FISAVS
+279 MISAVS

-296 LLGELPWSQGVILT
+296 LLGKLPWSEGVILT

-335 YHVKGQAVGCAKAI
+335 YHVKGQAVSCAKAI
-349 APILNFKQKKQGKQI
+349 APILNFKQKKQGTKI
-364 LNLQKPVGF
+364 LTLKNPVGF
-373 ELFNLTVF
+373 ELKNLTVF

-391 TSLTFDAAKR
+391 TNAIFQSGKR
-401 TALKGKS
+401 TAIIGKS

-422 GDYEGDVVIID
+422 GDYEGDVILTD
-433 DMQSIN
+433 EKQSIN
-439 YRDLNLSQLRENFGY
+439 YQELDLIHLRQNFGY

-460 LLPMTIAQNLRLAR
+460 LLPLTIAENLKLAKS
-474 ADASDNEL
+474 DASDDEM
-482 IEVLKKVQLWEVIE
+482 ITALKNVQLWQIIE
-496 KLPHGMD
+496 KLPDGIH
-503 TCLSERGGGLSGG
+503 TKLTERGGGLSGG
-516 QGQRLAIAQLLLQN
+516 QGQRLAIAQLLLQDTN
-530 AKVWFLDEPT
+530 IWFLDEPT
-540 EHLDKHTA
+540 EHLDTKTA
-548 QNIKALLFDLSKN
+548 KNIKNLLLELSQN

-570 QDTQGFDKVYDLTN
+570 TDFTGFDVIYDLKN
-584 APNTKADTKKIIGD
+584 NSKDKG

>member
-1 MDNATTDIPKSQT
+1 MDNSISDKSVKISQPP
-14 TKNQKRK
+14 QKTRRK
-21 GRSQEDIMANA
+21 SRRSQDEIMAAA
-32 FLKNTFGSV
+32 FLKATFSPV
-41 KKTIMLAW
+41 KKIIMVTW
-49 LLDVLSVIVLVG
+49 LLDMLSVMVLVG
-61 QVCVLVWIFDG
+61 QVCVLVWIFNG
-72 WLTKFLG
+72 WLMQFLG
-79 QSEYELNNFWQ
+79 QPAGELTNFWQ
-90 NLSLLAVCMLIRIG
+90 NLTLLAICMLIRIVL
-104 IGYYRDYLLGNLG
+104 GYFRDCLLSNIG
-117 LKISN
+117 LKIASQT
-122 HIRKQLLNKI
+122 RLKLLNKLTT
-132 AVLGL
+132 LGL

-144 DGILASKMID
+144 DGVLASKIID

-165 EVQKMTA
+165 EVQKMTS
-172 VSTPIL
+172 VSTPLL

-186 SKTAALILLCTA
+186 SKTAALILLATA
-198 PLIPILMAVIGIATA
+198 PFIPILMAIIGIATA
-213 KKSREQ
+213 RKSREQ

-243 GASDIACNDIA
+243 GATDIASADIA

-279 FISAVS
+279 MISAVS

-296 LLGELPWSQGVILT
+296 LLGKLPWSEGVILT

-335 YHVKGQAVGCAKAI
+335 YHVKGQAVSCAKAI
-349 APILNFKQKKQGKQI
+349 APILNFKQKKQGTKI
-364 LNLQKPVGF
+364 LTLKNPVGF
-373 ELFNLTVF
+373 ELKNLTVF

-391 TSLTFDAAKR
+391 ANAVFQSGKR
-401 TALKGKS
+401 TAIIGKS

-422 GDYEGDVVIID
+422 GDYEGDVILTD
-433 DMQSIN
+433 EKQSIN
-439 YRDLNLSQLRENFGY
+439 YQELDLIHLRQNFGY

-460 LLPMTIAQNLRLAR
+460 LLPLTIAENLKLAKS
-474 ADASDNEL
+474 DASDDEM
-482 IEVLKKVQLWEVIE
+482 ITALKNVQLWQIIE
-496 KLPHGMD
+496 KLPDGIH
-503 TCLSERGGGLSGG
+503 TKLTERGGGLSGG
-516 QGQRLAIAQLLLQN
+516 QGQRLAIAQLLLQDAN
-530 AKVWFLDEPT
+530 IWFLDEPT
-540 EHLDKHTA
+540 EHLDTKTA
-548 QNIKALLFDLSKN
+548 KNIKNLLLELSQN

-570 QDTQGFDKVYDLTN
+570 TDFTGFDAIYDLEN
-584 APNTKADTKKIIGD
+584 NSKDKG

>member
-1 MDNATTDIPKSQT
+1 MDNSITDKSVKISQPP
-14 TKNQKRK
+14 QKTRRK
-21 GRSQEDIMANA
+21 SRRSQDEIMAAA
-32 FLKNTFGSV
+32 FLKATFSPV
-41 KKTIMLAW
+41 KKIIMVTW
-49 LLDVLSVIVLVG
+49 LLDMLSVMVLVG
-61 QVCVLVWIFDG
+61 QVCVLVWIFNG
-72 WLTKFLG
+72 WLMQFLG
-79 QSEYELNNFWQ
+79 QPAGELTNFWQ
-90 NLSLLAVCMLIRIG
+90 NLMLLAICMLIRIVL
-104 IGYYRDYLLGNLG
+104 GYVRDYLLSNIG
-117 LKISN
+117 LKIASQT
-122 HIRKQLLNKI
+122 RLKLLNKLTT
-132 AVLGL
+132 LGL

-144 DGILASKMID
+144 DGVLASKIID

-165 EVQKMTA
+165 EVQKMTS
-172 VSTPIL
+172 VSTPLL

-186 SKTAALILLCTA
+186 SKTAALILLATA
-198 PLIPILMAVIGIATA
+198 PFIPILMAIIGIATA
-213 KKSREQ
+213 RKSREQ

-243 GASDIACNDIA
+243 GATDIASADIA

-279 FISAVS
+279 MISAVS

-296 LLGELPWSQGVILT
+296 LLGKLPWSEGVILT

-335 YHVKGQAVGCAKAI
+335 YHVKGQAVSCAKAI
-349 APILNFKQKKQGKQI
+349 APILNFKQKKQGTKI
-364 LNLQKPVGF
+364 LTLKNPVGF
-373 ELFNLTVF
+373 ELKNLTVF

-391 TSLTFDAAKR
+391 TNAVFQMGKR
-401 TALKGKS
+401 TAIIGKS

-422 GDYEGDVVIID
+422 GDYEGDVILTD
-433 DMQSIN
+433 EKQSIN
-439 YRDLNLSQLRENFGY
+439 YQELDLIHLRQNFGY

-460 LLPMTIAQNLRLAR
+460 LLPLTIAENLKLAKS
-474 ADASDNEL
+474 DASDDEM
-482 IEVLKKVQLWEVIE
+482 IAALKNVQLWQIIE
-496 KLPHGMD
+496 KLPDGIH
-503 TCLSERGGGLSGG
+503 TKLTERGGGLSGG
-516 QGQRLAIAQLLLQN
+516 QGQRLAIAQLLLQDAN
-530 AKVWFLDEPT
+530 IWFLDEPT
-540 EHLDKHTA
+540 EHLDTKTA
-548 QNIKALLFDLSKN
+548 KNIKNLLLELSQN

-570 QDTQGFDKVYDLTN
+570 TDFTGFDAIYDLEN
-584 APNTKADTKKIIGD
+584 NSKDKG

>member
-1 MDNATTDIPKSQT
+1 MDNSITDKSVKISQPP
-14 TKNQKRK
+14 QKTRRK
-21 GRSQEDIMANA
+21 SRRSQDEIMAAA
-32 FLKNTFGSV
+32 FLKATFSPV
-41 KKTIMLAW
+41 KKIIMVTW
-49 LLDVLSVIVLVG
+49 LLDMLSVMVLVG
-61 QVCVLVWIFDG
+61 QVCVLVWIFNG
-72 WLTKFLG
+72 WLMQFLG
-79 QSEYELNNFWQ
+79 QPAGELTNFWQ
-90 NLSLLAVCMLIRIG
+90 NLTLLAICMLIRIVL
-104 IGYYRDYLLGNLG
+104 GYVRDCLLSNIG
-117 LKISN
+117 LKIASQT
-122 HIRKQLLNKI
+122 RLKLLNKLTT
-132 AVLGL
+132 LGL

-144 DGILASKMID
+144 DGVLASKIID

-165 EVQKMTA
+165 EVQKMTS
-172 VSTPIL
+172 VSTPLL

-186 SKTAALILLCTA
+186 SKTAALILLATA
-198 PLIPILMAVIGIATA
+198 PFIPILMAIIGIATA
-213 KKSREQ
+213 RKSREQ

-243 GASDIACNDIA
+243 GATDIASTDIA

-279 FISAVS
+279 MISAVS

-296 LLGELPWSQGVILT
+296 LLGKLPWSEGVILT

-335 YHVKGQAVGCAKAI
+335 YHVKGQAVSCAKAI
-349 APILNFKQKKQGKQI
+349 APILNFKQKKQGTKI
-364 LNLQKPVGF
+364 LTLKNPVGF
-373 ELFNLTVF
+373 ELKNLTVF

-391 TSLTFDAAKR
+391 ANAVFQSGKR
-401 TALKGKS
+401 TAIIGKS

-422 GDYEGDVVIID
+422 GDYEGDVILTD
-433 DMQSIN
+433 EKQSIN
-439 YRDLNLSQLRENFGY
+439 YQELDLIHLRQNFGY

-460 LLPMTIAQNLRLAR
+460 LLPLTIAENLKLAKL
-474 ADASDNEL
+474 DASDDEM
-482 IEVLKKVQLWEVIE
+482 ITALKNVQLWQIIE
-496 KLPHGMD
+496 KLPDGIH
-503 TCLSERGGGLSGG
+503 TKLTERGGGLSGG
-516 QGQRLAIAQLLLQN
+516 QGQRLAIAQLLLQDAN
-530 AKVWFLDEPT
+530 IWFLDEPT
-540 EHLDKHTA
+540 EHLDTKTA
-548 QNIKALLFDLSKN
+548 KNIKNLLLELSQN

-570 QDTQGFDKVYDLTN
+570 TDFTGFDAIYDLEN
-584 APNTKADTKKIIGD
+584 NSKDKG

>member
-1 MDNATTDIPKSQT
+1 MDNSITDKSVKISQPP
-14 TKNQKRK
+14 QKTRRK
-21 GRSQEDIMANA
+21 SRRSQDEIMAAA
-32 FLKNTFGSV
+32 FLKATFSPV
-41 KKTIMLAW
+41 KKIIMVTW
-49 LLDVLSVIVLVG
+49 LLDMLSVMVLVG
-61 QVCVLVWIFDG
+61 QVCVLVWIFNG
-72 WLTKFLG
+72 WLMQFLG
-79 QSEYELNNFWQ
+79 QPAGELTNFWQ
-90 NLSLLAVCMLIRIG
+90 NLTLLAICMLIRIVL
-104 IGYYRDYLLGNLG
+104 GYIRDYLLSNIG
-117 LKISN
+117 LKIASQT
-122 HIRKQLLNKI
+122 RLKLLNKLKT
-132 AVLGL
+132 LGL

-144 DGILASKMID
+144 DGVLASKIID

-165 EVQKMTA
+165 EVQKMTS
-172 VSTPIL
+172 VSTPLL

-186 SKTAALILLCTA
+186 SKTAALILLATA
-198 PLIPILMAVIGIATA
+198 PFIPILMAIIGIATA
-213 KKSREQ
+213 RKSREQ

-243 GASDIACNDIA
+243 GATDIASADIA

-279 FISAVS
+279 MISAVS

-296 LLGELPWSQGVILT
+296 LLGKLPWSEGIILT

-335 YHVKGQAVGCAKAI
+335 YHVKGQAVSCAKAI
-349 APILNFKQKKQGKQI
+349 APILNFKQKKQGTKI
-364 LNLQKPVGF
+364 LTLKNPVGF
-373 ELFNLTVF
+373 ELKNLTVF

-391 TSLTFDAAKR
+391 ANAVFQSGKR
-401 TALKGKS
+401 TAIIGKS

-422 GDYEGDVVIID
+422 GDYEGDVILTD
-433 DMQSIN
+433 EKQSIN
-439 YRDLNLSQLRENFGY
+439 YQELDLIHLRQNFGY

-460 LLPMTIAQNLRLAR
+460 LLPLTIAENLKLAKS
-474 ADASDNEL
+474 DASDDEM
-482 IEVLKKVQLWEVIE
+482 IAALKNVQLWQIIE
-496 KLPHGMD
+496 KLPDGIH
-503 TCLSERGGGLSGG
+503 TKLTERGGGLSGG
-516 QGQRLAIAQLLLQN
+516 QGQRLAIAQLLLQDAN
-530 AKVWFLDEPT
+530 IWFLDEPT
-540 EHLDKHTA
+540 EHLDTKTA
-548 QNIKALLFDLSKN
+548 KNIKNLLLELSQN

-570 QDTQGFDKVYDLTN
+570 TDFTGFDAIYDLEN
-584 APNTKADTKKIIGD
+584 NSKDKG

>member
-1 MDNATTDIPKSQT
+1 MDNSITDKSVKTSQPP
-14 TKNQKRK
+14 QKTRRK
-21 GRSQEDIMANA
+21 SRRSQDEIMAAA
-32 FLKNTFGSV
+32 FLKATFSPV
-41 KKTIMLAW
+41 KKIIMVTW
-49 LLDVLSVIVLVG
+49 LLDMLSVMVLVG
-61 QVCVLVWIFDG
+61 QVCVLVWIFNG
-72 WLTKFLG
+72 WLMQFLDQPAG
-79 QSEYELNNFWQ
+79 ELTNFWQ
-90 NLSLLAVCMLIRIG
+90 NLTLLAICMLIRIVL
-104 IGYYRDYLLGNLG
+104 GYVRDYLLSNIG
-117 LKISN
+117 LKIASQ
-122 HIRKQLLNKI
+122 IRLKLLNKLTT
-132 AVLGL
+132 LGL

-144 DGILASKMID
+144 DGVLASKIID

-165 EVQKMTA
+165 EVQKMTS
-172 VSTPIL
+172 VSTPLL

-186 SKTAALILLCTA
+186 SKTAALILLATA
-198 PLIPILMAVIGIATA
+198 PFIPILMAIIGIATA
-213 KKSREQ
+213 RKSREQ

-243 GASDIACNDIA
+243 GATDIASADIA

-279 FISAVS
+279 MISAVS

-296 LLGELPWSQGVILT
+296 LLGKLPWSEGVILT

-335 YHVKGQAVGCAKAI
+335 YHVKGQAVSCAKAI
-349 APILNFKQKKQGKQI
+349 APILNFKQKKQGTKI
-364 LNLQKPVGF
+364 LTLKNPVGF
-373 ELFNLTVF
+373 ELKNLTVF

-391 TSLTFDAAKR
+391 ANAVFQSGKR
-401 TALKGKS
+401 TAIIGKS

-422 GDYEGDVVIID
+422 GDYEGDVILTD
-433 DMQSIN
+433 EKQSIN
-439 YRDLNLSQLRENFGY
+439 YQELDLIHLRQNFGY

-460 LLPMTIAQNLRLAR
+460 LLPLTIAENLKLAKS
-474 ADASDNEL
+474 DASDDEM
-482 IEVLKKVQLWEVIE
+482 IAALKNVQLWQIIE
-496 KLPHGMD
+496 KLPDGIH
-503 TCLSERGGGLSGG
+503 TKLTERGGGLSGG
-516 QGQRLAIAQLLLQN
+516 QGQRLAIAQLLLQDAN
-530 AKVWFLDEPT
+530 IWFLDEPT
-540 EHLDKHTA
+540 EHLDTKTA
-548 QNIKALLFDLSKN
+548 KNIKNLLLELSQN

-570 QDTQGFDKVYDLTN
+570 TDFTGFDAIYDLEN
-584 APNTKADTKKIIGD
+584 NSKDKG

>member
-1 MDNATTDIPKSQT
+1 MDNSITDKSVKISQPP
-14 TKNQKRK
+14 QKTRRK
-21 GRSQEDIMANA
+21 SRRSQDEIMAAA
-32 FLKNTFGSV
+32 FLKATFSPV
-41 KKTIMLAW
+41 KKIIMVTW
-49 LLDVLSVIVLVG
+49 LLDMLSVMVLVG
-61 QVCVLVWIFDG
+61 QVCVLVWIFNG
-72 WLTKFLG
+72 WLMQFLG
-79 QSEYELNNFWQ
+79 QPAGELTNFWQ
-90 NLSLLAVCMLIRIG
+90 NLILLAICMLIRIVL
-104 IGYYRDYLLGNLG
+104 GYVRDYLLSNIG
-117 LKISN
+117 LKIASQT
-122 HIRKQLLNKI
+122 RLKLLNKLTT
-132 AVLGL
+132 LGL

-144 DGILASKMID
+144 DGVLASKIID

-165 EVQKMTA
+165 EVQKMTS
-172 VSTPIL
+172 VSTPLL

-186 SKTAALILLCTA
+186 SKTAALILLATA
-198 PLIPILMAVIGIATA
+198 PFIPILMAIIGIATA
-213 KKSREQ
+213 RKSREQ

-243 GASDIACNDIA
+243 GATDIASTDIA

-279 FISAVS
+279 MISAVS

-296 LLGELPWSQGVILT
+296 LLGKLPWSEGVILT

-335 YHVKGQAVGCAKAI
+335 YHVKGQAVSCAKAI
-349 APILNFKQKKQGKQI
+349 APILNFKQKKQGTKI
-364 LNLQKPVGF
+364 LTLKNPVGF
-373 ELFNLTVF
+373 ELKNLTVF

-391 TSLTFDAAKR
+391 TNAVFQMGKR
-401 TALKGKS
+401 TAIIGKS

-422 GDYEGDVVIID
+422 GDYEGDVILTD
-433 DMQSIN
+433 EKQSIN
-439 YRDLNLSQLRENFGY
+439 YQELDLIHLRQNFGY

-460 LLPMTIAQNLRLAR
+460 LLPLTIAENLKLAKS
-474 ADASDNEL
+474 DASDDEM
-482 IEVLKKVQLWEVIE
+482 ITALKNVQLWQIIE
-496 KLPHGMD
+496 KLPDGIH
-503 TCLSERGGGLSGG
+503 TKLTERGGGLSGG
-516 QGQRLAIAQLLLQN
+516 QGQRLAIAQLLLQDAN
-530 AKVWFLDEPT
+530 IWFLDEPT
-540 EHLDKHTA
+540 EHLDTKTA
-548 QNIKALLFDLSKN
+548 KNIKNLLLELSQN

-570 QDTQGFDKVYDLTN
+570 TDFTGFDAIYDLEN
-584 APNTKADTKKIIGD
+584 NSKDKG

>member
-1 MDNATTDIPKSQT
+1 MDNSITDKSVKISQPP
-14 TKNQKRK
+14 QKTRRK
-21 GRSQEDIMANA
+21 SRRSQDEIMTAA
-32 FLKNTFGSV
+32 FLKTTFSPV
-41 KKTIMLAW
+41 KKIIMVTW
-49 LLDVLSVIVLVG
+49 LLDMLSVMVLVG
-61 QVCVLVWIFDG
+61 QVCVLVWIFNG
-72 WLTKFLG
+72 WLMQFLG
-79 QSEYELNNFWQ
+79 QPAGELTNFWQ
-90 NLSLLAVCMLIRIG
+90 NLTLLAICMLIRIVL
-104 IGYYRDYLLGNLG
+104 GYVRDCLLSNIG
-117 LKISN
+117 LKIASQT
-122 HIRKQLLNKI
+122 RLKLLNKLTT
-132 AVLGL
+132 LGL

-144 DGILASKMID
+144 DGVLASKIID

-165 EVQKMTA
+165 EVQKMTS
-172 VSTPIL
+172 VSTPLL

-186 SKTAALILLCTA
+186 SKTAALILLATA
-198 PLIPILMAVIGIATA
+198 PFIPILMAIIGIATA
-213 KKSREQ
+213 RKSREQ

-243 GASDIACNDIA
+243 GATDIASTDIA

-279 FISAVS
+279 MISAVS

-296 LLGELPWSQGVILT
+296 LLGKLPWSEGVILT

-335 YHVKGQAVGCAKAI
+335 YHVKGQAVSCAKAI
-349 APILNFKQKKQGKQI
+349 APILNFKQKKQGTKI
-364 LNLQKPVGF
+364 LTLKNPVGF
-373 ELFNLTVF
+373 ELKNLTVF

-391 TSLTFDAAKR
+391 ANAVFQSGKR
-401 TALKGKS
+401 TAIIGKS

-422 GDYEGDVVIID
+422 GDYEGDVILTD
-433 DMQSIN
+433 EKQSIN
-439 YRDLNLSQLRENFGY
+439 YQELDLIHLRQNFGY

-460 LLPMTIAQNLRLAR
+460 LLPLTIAENLKLAKL
-474 ADASDNEL
+474 DASDDEM
-482 IEVLKKVQLWEVIE
+482 ITALKNVQLWQIIE
-496 KLPHGMD
+496 KLPDGIH
-503 TCLSERGGGLSGG
+503 TKLTERGGGLSGG
-516 QGQRLAIAQLLLQN
+516 QGQRLAIAQLLLQDAN
-530 AKVWFLDEPT
+530 IWFLDEPT
-540 EHLDKHTA
+540 EHLDTKTA
-548 QNIKALLFDLSKN
+548 KNIKNLLLELSQN

-570 QDTQGFDKVYDLTN
+570 TDFTGFDAIYDLEN
-584 APNTKADTKKIIGD
+584 NSKDKG

>member
-1 MDNATTDIPKSQT
+1 MDNSITDKSVKTSQPP
-14 TKNQKRK
+14 QKTRRK
-21 GRSQEDIMANA
+21 SRRSQDEIMAAA
-32 FLKNTFGSV
+32 FLKATFSPV
-41 KKTIMLAW
+41 KKIIMVTW
-49 LLDVLSVIVLVG
+49 LLDMLSVMVLVG
-61 QVCVLVWIFDG
+61 QVCVLVWIFNG
-72 WLTKFLG
+72 WLMQFLG
-79 QSEYELNNFWQ
+79 QPAGELTNFWQ
-90 NLSLLAVCMLIRIG
+90 NLTLLAICMLIRIVL
-104 IGYYRDYLLGNLG
+104 GYVRDYLLSNIG
-117 LKISN
+117 LKIASQT
-122 HIRKQLLNKI
+122 RLKLLNKLTT
-132 AVLGL
+132 LGL

-144 DGILASKMID
+144 DGVLASKIID

-165 EVQKMTA
+165 EVQKMTS
-172 VSTPIL
+172 VSTPLL

-186 SKTAALILLCTA
+186 SKTAALILLATA
-198 PLIPILMAVIGIATA
+198 PFIPILMAIIGIATA
-213 KKSREQ
+213 RKSREQ

-243 GASDIACNDIA
+243 GATDIASADIA

-279 FISAVS
+279 MISAVS

-296 LLGELPWSQGVILT
+296 LLGKLPWSEGVILT

-335 YHVKGQAVGCAKAI
+335 YHVKGQAVSCAKAI
-349 APILNFKQKKQGKQI
+349 APILNFKQKKQGTKI
-364 LNLQKPVGF
+364 LTLKNPVGF
-373 ELFNLTVF
+373 ELKNLTVF

-391 TSLTFDAAKR
+391 TNAVFQMGKR
-401 TALKGKS
+401 TAIIGKS

-422 GDYEGDVVIID
+422 GDYEGDVILTD
-433 DMQSIN
+433 EKQSIN
-439 YRDLNLSQLRENFGY
+439 YQELDLIHLRQNFGY

-460 LLPMTIAQNLRLAR
+460 LLPLTIAENLKLAKS
-474 ADASDNEL
+474 DASDDEM
-482 IEVLKKVQLWEVIE
+482 ITALKNVQLWQIIE
-496 KLPHGMD
+496 KLPDGIH
-503 TCLSERGGGLSGG
+503 TKLAERGGGLSGG
-516 QGQRLAIAQLLLQN
+516 QGQRLAIAQLLLQDAN
-530 AKVWFLDEPT
+530 IWFLDEPT
-540 EHLDKHTA
+540 EHLDTKTA
-548 QNIKALLFDLSKN
+548 KNIKNLLLELSQN

-570 QDTQGFDKVYDLTN
+570 TDFTGFDVIYDLEN
-584 APNTKADTKKIIGD
+584 NSKDKG

>member
-1 MDNATTDIPKSQT
+1 MDNSITDKSVKISQPP
-14 TKNQKRK
+14 QKTRRK
-21 GRSQEDIMANA
+21 SRRSQDEIMAAA
-32 FLKNTFGSV
+32 FLKTTFSPV
-41 KKTIMLAW
+41 KKIIMVTW
-49 LLDVLSVIVLVG
+49 LLDMLSVMVLVG
-61 QVCVLVWIFDG
+61 QVCVLVWIFNS
-72 WLTKFLG
+72 WLMQFLG
-79 QSEYELNNFWQ
+79 QPAGELTNFWQ
-90 NLSLLAVCMLIRIG
+90 NLTLLAICMLIRIVL
-104 IGYYRDYLLGNLG
+104 GYVRDCLLSNIG
-117 LKISN
+117 LKIASQT
-122 HIRKQLLNKI
+122 RLKLLNKLTT
-132 AVLGL
+132 LGL

-144 DGILASKMID
+144 DGVLASKIID

-165 EVQKMTA
+165 EVQKMTS
-172 VSTPIL
+172 VSTPLL

-186 SKTAALILLCTA
+186 SKTAALILLATA
-198 PLIPILMAVIGIATA
+198 PFIPILMAIIGIATA
-213 KKSREQ
+213 RKSREQ

-243 GASDIACNDIA
+243 GATDIASADIA

-279 FISAVS
+279 MISAVS

-296 LLGELPWSQGVILT
+296 LLGKLPWSEGVILT

-335 YHVKGQAVGCAKAI
+335 YHVKGQAVSCAKAI
-349 APILNFKQKKQGKQI
+349 APILNFKQKKQGTKI
-364 LNLQKPVGF
+364 LTLKNPVGF
-373 ELFNLTVF
+373 ELKNLTVF

-391 TSLTFDAAKR
+391 ANAVFQSGKR
-401 TALKGKS
+401 TAIIGKS

-422 GDYEGDVVIID
+422 GDYEGDVILTD
-433 DMQSIN
+433 EKQSIN
-439 YRDLNLSQLRENFGY
+439 YQELDLIHLRQNFGY

-460 LLPMTIAQNLRLAR
+460 LLPLTIAENLKLAKS
-474 ADASDNEL
+474 DASDDDM
-482 IEVLKKVQLWEVIE
+482 IAALKNVQLWQIIE
-496 KLPHGMD
+496 KLPDGIH
-503 TCLSERGGGLSGG
+503 TKLTERGGGLSGG
-516 QGQRLAIAQLLLQN
+516 QGQRLAIAQLLLQDAN
-530 AKVWFLDEPT
+530 IWFLDEPT
-540 EHLDKHTA
+540 EHLDTKTA
-548 QNIKALLFDLSKN
+548 KNIKNLLLELSQN

-570 QDTQGFDKVYDLTN
+570 TDFTGFDAIYDLEN
-584 APNTKADTKKIIGD
+584 NSKDKG

>member
-1 MDNATTDIPKSQT
+1 MDNSITDKSVKTSQPP
-14 TKNQKRK
+14 QKTRRK
-21 GRSQEDIMANA
+21 SRRSQDEIMAAA
-32 FLKNTFGSV
+32 FLKATFSPV
-41 KKTIMLAW
+41 KKIIMVTW
-49 LLDVLSVIVLVG
+49 LLDMLSVMVLVG
-61 QVCVLVWIFDG
+61 QVCVLVWIFNG
-72 WLTKFLG
+72 WLMQFLG
-79 QSEYELNNFWQ
+79 QPAGELINFWQ
-90 NLSLLAVCMLIRIG
+90 NLTLLAICMLIRIVL
-104 IGYYRDYLLGNLG
+104 GYVRDYLLSNIG
-117 LKISN
+117 LKIASQT
-122 HIRKQLLNKI
+122 RLKLLNKLTT
-132 AVLGL
+132 LGL

-144 DGILASKMID
+144 DGVLASKIID

-165 EVQKMTA
+165 EVQKMTS
-172 VSTPIL
+172 VSTPLL

-186 SKTAALILLCTA
+186 SKTAALILLATA
-198 PLIPILMAVIGIATA
+198 PFIPILMAIIGIATA
-213 KKSREQ
+213 RKSREQ

-243 GASDIACNDIA
+243 GATDIASADIA

-279 FISAVS
+279 MISAAS

-296 LLGELPWSQGVILT
+296 LLGKLPWSEGVILT

-335 YHVKGQAVGCAKAI
+335 YHVKGQAVSCAKAI
-349 APILNFKQKKQGKQI
+349 APILNFKQKKQGTKI
-364 LNLQKPVGF
+364 LTLKNPVGF
-373 ELFNLTVF
+373 ELKNLTVF

-391 TSLTFDAAKR
+391 TNAVFQSGKR
-401 TALKGKS
+401 TTIIGKS

-422 GDYEGDVVIID
+422 GDYEGDVILTD
-433 DMQSIN
+433 EKQSIN
-439 YRDLNLSQLRENFGY
+439 YQELDLIHLRQNFGY

-460 LLPMTIAQNLRLAR
+460 LLPLTIAENLKLAKS
-474 ADASDNEL
+474 DASDDEM
-482 IEVLKKVQLWEVIE
+482 ITALKNVQLWQIIE
-496 KLPHGMD
+496 KLPDGIH
-503 TCLSERGGGLSGG
+503 TKLTERGGGLSGG
-516 QGQRLAIAQLLLQN
+516 QGQRLAIAQLLLQDAN
-530 AKVWFLDEPT
+530 IWFLDEPT
-540 EHLDKHTA
+540 EHLDTKTA
-548 QNIKALLFDLSKN
+548 KNIKNLLLELSQN

-570 QDTQGFDKVYDLTN
+570 TDFTGFDAIYDLEN
-584 APNTKADTKKIIGD
+584 NSKDKG

>member
-1 MDNATTDIPKSQT
+1 MDNSITDKSVKISQPP
-14 TKNQKRK
+14 QKTRRK
-21 GRSQEDIMANA
+21 SRRSQDEIMAAA
-32 FLKNTFGSV
+32 FLKTTFSPV
-41 KKTIMLAW
+41 KKIIMVTW
-49 LLDVLSVIVLVG
+49 LLDMLSVMVLVG
-61 QVCVLVWIFDG
+61 QVCVLVWIFNG
-72 WLTKFLG
+72 WLMQFLG
-79 QSEYELNNFWQ
+79 QPAGELTNFWQ
-90 NLSLLAVCMLIRIG
+90 NLTLLAICMLIRIVL
-104 IGYYRDYLLGNLG
+104 GYVRDCLLSNIG
-117 LKISN
+117 LKIASQT
-122 HIRKQLLNKI
+122 RLKLLNKLTT
-132 AVLGL
+132 LGL

-144 DGILASKMID
+144 DGVLASKIID

-165 EVQKMTA
+165 EVQKMTS
-172 VSTPIL
+172 VSTPLL

-186 SKTAALILLCTA
+186 SKTAALILLATA
-198 PLIPILMAVIGIATA
+198 PFIPILMAIIGIATA
-213 KKSREQ
+213 RKSREQ

-243 GASDIACNDIA
+243 GATDIASADIA

-279 FISAVS
+279 MISAVS

-296 LLGELPWSQGVILT
+296 LLGKLPWSEGVILT

-335 YHVKGQAVGCAKAI
+335 YHVKGQAVSCAKAI
-349 APILNFKQKKQGKQI
+349 APILNFKQKKQGTKI
-364 LNLQKPVGF
+364 LTLKNPVGF
-373 ELFNLTVF
+373 ELKNLTVF

-391 TSLTFDAAKR
+391 ANAVFQSGKR
-401 TALKGKS
+401 TAIIGKS

-422 GDYEGDVVIID
+422 GDYEGDVILTD
-433 DMQSIN
+433 EKQSIN
-439 YRDLNLSQLRENFGY
+439 YQELDLIHLRQNFGY

-460 LLPMTIAQNLRLAR
+460 LLPLTIAENLKLAKS
-474 ADASDNEL
+474 DASDDEM
-482 IEVLKKVQLWEVIE
+482 ITALKNVQLWQIIE
-496 KLPHGMD
+496 KLPDGIH
-503 TCLSERGGGLSGG
+503 TKLTERGGGLSGG
-516 QGQRLAIAQLLLQN
+516 QGQRLAIAQLLLQDAN
-530 AKVWFLDEPT
+530 IWFLDEPT
-540 EHLDKHTA
+540 EHLDTKTA
-548 QNIKALLFDLSKN
+548 KNIKNLLLELSQN

-570 QDTQGFDKVYDLTN
+570 TDFTGFDAIYDLEN
-584 APNTKADTKKIIGD
+584 NSKDKG

>member
-1 MDNATTDIPKSQT
+1 MDNSITDKSVKISQPS
-14 TKNQKRK
+14 QKTRRK
-21 GRSQEDIMANA
+21 SRRSQDEIMAAA
-32 FLKNTFGSV
+32 FLKATFSPV
-41 KKTIMLAW
+41 KKIIMVTW
-49 LLDVLSVIVLVG
+49 LLDMLSVMVLVG
-61 QVCVLVWIFDG
+61 QVCVLVWIFNG
-72 WLTKFLG
+72 WLMQFLG
-79 QSEYELNNFWQ
+79 QSAGELTDFWQ
-90 NLSLLAVCMLIRIG
+90 NLMLLAICMLIRIVL
-104 IGYYRDYLLGNLG
+104 GYVRDYLLSNIG
-117 LKISN
+117 LKIASQT
-122 HIRKQLLNKI
+122 RLKLLNKLTT
-132 AVLGL
+132 LGL

-144 DGILASKMID
+144 DGVLASKIID

-165 EVQKMTA
+165 EVQKMTS
-172 VSTPIL
+172 VSTPLL

-186 SKTAALILLCTA
+186 SKTAALILLATA
-198 PLIPILMAVIGIATA
+198 PFIPILMAIIGIATA
-213 KKSREQ
+213 RKSREQ

-243 GASDIACNDIA
+243 GATDIASADIA

-279 FISAVS
+279 MISAVS

-296 LLGELPWSQGVILT
+296 LLGKLPWSEGVILT

-335 YHVKGQAVGCAKAI
+335 YHVKGQAVSCAKAI
-349 APILNFKQKKQGKQI
+349 APILNFKQKKQGTKI
-364 LNLQKPVGF
+364 LTLKNPVGF
-373 ELFNLTVF
+373 ELKNLTVF

-391 TSLTFDAAKR
+391 TNAVFQMGKR
-401 TALKGKS
+401 TAIIGKS

-422 GDYEGDVVIID
+422 GDYEGDVILTD
-433 DMQSIN
+433 EKQSIN
-439 YRDLNLSQLRENFGY
+439 YQELDLIHLRQNFGY

-460 LLPMTIAQNLRLAR
+460 LLPLTIAENLKLAKS
-474 ADASDNEL
+474 DASDDEM
-482 IEVLKKVQLWEVIE
+482 ITALKNVQLWQIIE
-496 KLPHGMD
+496 KLPDGIH
-503 TCLSERGGGLSGG
+503 TKLTERGGGLSGG
-516 QGQRLAIAQLLLQN
+516 QGQRLAIAQLLLQDAN
-530 AKVWFLDEPT
+530 IWFLDEPT
-540 EHLDKHTA
+540 EHLDTKTA
-548 QNIKALLFDLSKN
+548 KNIKNLLLELSQN

-570 QDTQGFDKVYDLTN
+570 TDFTGFDAIYDLEN
-584 APNTKADTKKIIGD
+584 NSKDKG

>member
-1 MDNATTDIPKSQT
+1 MDNSITDKSVKISQPP
-14 TKNQKRK
+14 QKTRRK
-21 GRSQEDIMANA
+21 SRRSQDEIMAAA
-32 FLKNTFGSV
+32 FLKATFSPV
-41 KKTIMLAW
+41 KKIIMVTW
-49 LLDVLSVIVLVG
+49 LLDMLSVMVLVG
-61 QVCVLVWIFDG
+61 QVCVLVWIFNG
-72 WLTKFLG
+72 WLMQFLG
-79 QSEYELNNFWQ
+79 QPAGELTNFWQ
-90 NLSLLAVCMLIRIG
+90 NLTLLAICMLIRIVL
-104 IGYYRDYLLGNLG
+104 GYVRDCLLSNIG
-117 LKISN
+117 LKIASQT
-122 HIRKQLLNKI
+122 RLKLLNKLTT
-132 AVLGL
+132 LGL

-144 DGILASKMID
+144 DGVLASKIID

-165 EVQKMTA
+165 EVQKMTS
-172 VSTPIL
+172 VSTPLL

-186 SKTAALILLCTA
+186 SKTAALILLATA
-198 PLIPILMAVIGIATA
+198 PFIPILMAIIGIATA
-213 KKSREQ
+213 RKSREQ

-243 GASDIACNDIA
+243 GATDIASADIA

-279 FISAVS
+279 MISAVS

-296 LLGELPWSQGVILT
+296 LLGKLPWSEGVILT

-335 YHVKGQAVGCAKAI
+335 YHVKGQAVSCAKAL
-349 APILNFKQKKQGKQI
+349 APILNFKQKKQGTKI
-364 LNLQKPVGF
+364 LTLKNPVGF
-373 ELFNLTVF
+373 ELKNLTVF

-391 TSLTFDAAKR
+391 ANAVFQSGKR
-401 TALKGKS
+401 TAIIGKS

-422 GDYEGDVVIID
+422 GDYEGDVILTD
-433 DMQSIN
+433 EKQSIN
-439 YRDLNLSQLRENFGY
+439 YQELDLIHLRQNFGY

-460 LLPMTIAQNLRLAR
+460 LLPLTIAENLKLAKS
-474 ADASDNEL
+474 DASDDEM
-482 IEVLKKVQLWEVIE
+482 ITALKNVQLWQIIE
-496 KLPHGMD
+496 KLPDGIH
-503 TCLSERGGGLSGG
+503 TKLTERGGGLSGG
-516 QGQRLAIAQLLLQN
+516 QGQRLAIAQLLLQDAN
-530 AKVWFLDEPT
+530 IWFLDEPT
-540 EHLDKHTA
+540 EHLDTKTA
-548 QNIKALLFDLSKN
+548 KNIKNLLLELSQN

-570 QDTQGFDKVYDLTN
+570 TDFTGFDAIYDLEN
-584 APNTKADTKKIIGD
+584 NSKDKG

>member
-1 MDNATTDIPKSQT
+1 MDNSITDKPVKISQPPQKTRRKS
-14 TKNQKRK
+14 R
-21 GRSQEDIMANA
+21 RSQDEIMAAA
-32 FLKNTFGSV
+32 FLKATFSPV
-41 KKTIMLAW
+41 KKIIMVTW
-49 LLDVLSVIVLVG
+49 LLDMLSVMVLVG
-61 QVCVLVWIFDG
+61 QVCVLVWIFNG
-72 WLTKFLG
+72 WLMQFLG
-79 QSEYELNNFWQ
+79 QPASELTNFWQ
-90 NLSLLAVCMLIRIG
+90 NLMLLAICMLIRIVL
-104 IGYYRDYLLGNLG
+104 GYVRDYLLSNIG
-117 LKISN
+117 LKVASQT
-122 HIRKQLLNKI
+122 RLKLLNKLTT
-132 AVLGL
+132 LGL

-144 DGILASKMID
+144 DGVLASKIID

-165 EVQKMTA
+165 EVQKMTS
-172 VSTPIL
+172 VSTPLL

-186 SKTAALILLCTA
+186 SKTAALILLATA
-198 PLIPILMAVIGIATA
+198 PFIPILMAIIGIATA
-213 KKSREQ
+213 RKSREQ

-243 GASDIACNDIA
+243 GATDIASADIA

-279 FISAVS
+279 MISAVS

-296 LLGELPWSQGVILT
+296 LLGKLPWSEGVILT

-335 YHVKGQAVGCAKAI
+335 YHVKGQAVSCAKAI
-349 APILNFKQKKQGKQI
+349 APILNFKQKKQGTKI
-364 LNLQKPVGF
+364 LTLKNPVGF
-373 ELFNLTVF
+373 ELKNLTVF

-391 TSLTFDAAKR
+391 ANAVFQSGKR
-401 TALKGKS
+401 TAIIGKS

-422 GDYEGDVVIID
+422 GDYEGDVILTD
-433 DMQSIN
+433 EKQSIN
-439 YRDLNLSQLRENFGY
+439 YQELDLIHLRQNFGY

-460 LLPMTIAQNLRLAR
+460 LLPLTIAENLKLAKS
-474 ADASDNEL
+474 DASDDEM
-482 IEVLKKVQLWEVIE
+482 ITALKNVQLWQIIE
-496 KLPHGMD
+496 KLPDGIH
-503 TCLSERGGGLSGG
+503 TKLTERGGGLSGG
-516 QGQRLAIAQLLLQN
+516 QGQRLAIAQLLLQDAN
-530 AKVWFLDEPT
+530 IWFLDEPT
-540 EHLDKHTA
+540 EHLDTKTA
-548 QNIKALLFDLSKN
+548 KNIKNLLLELSQN

-570 QDTQGFDKVYDLTN
+570 TDFTGFDAIYDLEN
-584 APNTKADTKKIIGD
+584 NSKDKG

>member
-1 MDNATTDIPKSQT
+1 MDNSITDKSVKISQPP
-14 TKNQKRK
+14 QKTRRK
-21 GRSQEDIMANA
+21 SRRSQDEIMAAA
-32 FLKNTFGSV
+32 FLKTTFSPV
-41 KKTIMLAW
+41 KKIIMVTW
-49 LLDVLSVIVLVG
+49 LLDMLSVMVLVG
-61 QVCVLVWIFDG
+61 QVCVLVWIFNG
-72 WLTKFLG
+72 WLMQFLG
-79 QSEYELNNFWQ
+79 QPAGELTNFWQ
-90 NLSLLAVCMLIRIG
+90 NLTLLAICMLIRIVL
-104 IGYYRDYLLGNLG
+104 GYVRDCLLSNIG
-117 LKISN
+117 LKIASQT
-122 HIRKQLLNKI
+122 RLKLLNKLTT
-132 AVLGL
+132 LGL

-144 DGILASKMID
+144 DGVLASKIID

-165 EVQKMTA
+165 EVQKMTS
-172 VSTPIL
+172 VSTPLL

-186 SKTAALILLCTA
+186 SKTAALILLATA
-198 PLIPILMAVIGIATA
+198 PFIPILMAIIGIATA
-213 KKSREQ
+213 RKSREQ

-243 GASDIACNDIA
+243 GATDIASADIA

-279 FISAVS
+279 MISAVS

-296 LLGELPWSQGVILT
+296 LLGKLPWSEGVILT

-335 YHVKGQAVGCAKAI
+335 YHVKGQAVSCAKAI
-349 APILNFKQKKQGKQI
+349 APILNFKQKKQGTKI
-364 LNLQKPVGF
+364 LTLKNPVGF
-373 ELFNLTVF
+373 ELKNLTVF

-391 TSLTFDAAKR
+391 ANAVFQSGKR
-401 TALKGKS
+401 TAIIGKS

-422 GDYEGDVVIID
+422 GDYEGEVILTD
-433 DMQSIN
+433 EKQSIN
-439 YRDLNLSQLRENFGY
+439 YQELDLIHLRQNFGY

-460 LLPMTIAQNLRLAR
+460 LLPLTIAENLKLAKS
-474 ADASDNEL
+474 DASDDEM
-482 IEVLKKVQLWEVIE
+482 ITALKNVQLWQSIE
-496 KLPHGMD
+496 KLPDGIH
-503 TCLSERGGGLSGG
+503 TKLTERGGGLSGG
-516 QGQRLAIAQLLLQN
+516 QGQRLAIAQLLLQDAN
-530 AKVWFLDEPT
+530 IWFLDEPT
-540 EHLDKHTA
+540 EHLDTKTA
-548 QNIKALLFDLSKN
+548 KNIKNLLLELSQN

-570 QDTQGFDKVYDLTN
+570 TDFTGFDAIYDLEN
-584 APNTKADTKKIIGD
+584 NSKDKG